1 MGLRKLRLLTAG
13 ESHGPAVTVILEGLP
28 ARLPLSQEKLRHQMM
43 RRQWGYG
50 RGARMKIE
58 TDEVEITAGVRFGIT
73 IGSPISLVIRNLDFQ
88 NWKASM
94 SVWDDAG
101 DAGKTP
107 TCAAGGGDGASS
119 LKRNASTVERFLK
132 AVHRPRPGHAD
143 LAGGLKYNEKDL
155 RNILERA
162 SARETVARTAAGAV
176 ARQLLDQV
184 GIEIA
189 SHVLSIGSVQ
199 TSIPDPSWDQ
209 IAAVQ
214 NSERLRCCDS
224 EAEDRMVSTID
235 RAKSDRET
243 LGGVVEIAA
252 RNVPPGLGSHI
263 QWDHKIDGRIAQA
276 MMSIPAVKGVTIGD
290 AFAVAESSG
299 SAAHDE
305 IFHTPERGFFRKTN
319 HAGGTEGGITNGEN
333 LRIRIAMKPLS
344 TLMRPLSS
352 VDIGTK
358 QTVEAVVERSD
369 VCAVPAAGVVAEAML
384 ALVLADALLE
394 KFASDSLNE
403 FLASFE
409 HYKKQLASY

>member
-13 ESHGPAVTVILEGLP
+13 ESHGPAVVAILEGLP
-28 ARLPLSQEKLRHQMM
+28 GGLPVSQEKLRHQMM

-58 TDEVEITAGVRFGIT
+58 TDEVEVTAGVRFGRT
-73 IGSPISLVIRNLDFQ
+73 IGSPVSLLIRNRDFQ
-88 NWKASM
+88 NWKTSM
-94 SVWDDAG
+94 SVWEDAG
-101 DAGKTP
+101 DA
-107 TCAAGGGDGASS
+107 S
-119 LKRNASTVERFLK
+119 K
-132 AVHRPRPGHAD
+132 AIHRPRPGHAD
-143 LAGGLKYNEKDL
+143 LAGGLKHNEKDL

-162 SARETVARTAAGAV
+162 SARETVARTAAGSV

-184 GIEIA
+184 GIEIT
-189 SHVLSIGSVQ
+189 SHVLSIGSAH
-199 TSIPDPSWDQ
+199 TSIPDASWDQ
-209 IAAVQ
+209 ISAVQ
-214 NSERLRCCDS
+214 DSERLRCCDS
-224 EAEDRMVSTID
+224 GAEEQMVLAID
-235 RAKSDRET
+235 RAKADRET
-243 LGGVVEIAA
+243 LGGVVEVAA

-263 QWDHKIDGRIAQA
+263 QWDLKIDGRIAQA
-276 MMSIPAVKGVTIGD
+276 MMSIPAVKGVTIGE
-290 AFAVAESSG
+290 AFRIAESPG

-305 IFHTPERGFFRKTN
+305 IFHAPERGFFRKTN
-319 HAGGTEGGITNGEN
+319 HAGGTEGGITNGEI

-358 QTVEAVVERSD
+358 QAVEAVVERSD

-394 KFASDSLNE
+394 KFASDSLSE
-403 FLASFE
+403 FLASLE